1 MNPAKLNKPI
11 GTCPCP
17 RRGCDLIA
25 EVFRYRERPNQLQ
38 RRRAGKLY
46 LKCASD
52 GRIEAD
58 GDGMQTFI
66 LENAT
71 IWTDGQR
78 PAGEAPAAGSP
89 AAPAPAPKQRQQ
101 SVPAAEKPAAK
112 ARPDVWNL

>member
-17 RRGCDLIA
+17 RRGCDAVA

-46 LKCASD
+46 LKCDSD

-58 GDGMQTFI
+58 GEGMQTYI

-71 IWTDGQR
+71 IWADGQR
-78 PAGEAPAAGSP
+78 PAGEAPAQEPKAGP
-89 AAPAPAPKQRQQ
+89 APAPAKQP
-101 SVPAAEKPAAK
+101 PAPAAK
-112 ARPDVWNL
+112 EPPPKRKAVWDL